1 MMTKITRWDPIRD
14 MITLR
19 QAVDRMLDES
29 FARGAETHGTGA
41 WLLPMDAY
49 ITDEAIVIRADV
61 PGISADELEITL
73 EGDALT
79 IRGEIKREEAD
90 NRKYVLLERPTG
102 RFERTLTVN
111 TPIDH
116 EKVEASF
123 KDGVLTLTMPKAEAV
138 KPRQIAIKSGES

>member
-1 MMTKITRWDPIRD
+1 MTKITRWDPVRD

-19 QAVDRMLDES
+19 QAVDRMMDES
-29 FARGAETHGTGA
+29 FARGAETRGTGA

-49 ITDEAIVIRADV
+49 ITDEAIVICADV

-73 EGDALT
+73 EGDTLA
-79 IRGEIKREEAD
+79 IRGEIKRQEAD

-102 RFERTLTVN
+102 RFERTLTIN

-123 KDGVLTLTMPKAEAV
+123 KDGVLTLTLPKAETV
-138 KPRQIAIKSGES
+138 KARQITIKRSEP